1 MKFTVREQIFLKN
14 LVQEKIDYSERKIK
28 KFEKDYKYY
37 TEDRMNWI
45 PEEKLG
51 SENSEYA
58 KEIKRQIGL
67 EQDKISGYEEVIRK
81 IMEVEQDEQ
90 KWCGAWA
97 YDSISCLWIL
107 GLLVWYGFRNYL
119 SVRNLNPDPIRCNNV
134 Y

>member
-45 PEEKLG
+45 PGEKLG

-81 IMEVEQDEQ
+81 IMEVE
-90 KWCGAWA
+90 
-97 YDSISCLWIL
+97 
-107 GLLVWYGFRNYL
+107 
-119 SVRNLNPDPIRCNNV
+119 
-134 Y
+134 